1 MLDNDEMRPLA
12 EQDIQLCTDQLQKL
26 QEEIRIAIL
35 PKDEA
40 DQHAA
45 IIEIRAGT
53 SYIQCMNTMFSW
65 LCCSFCYLSVKI
77 NAATIQTQ
85 LVLSDIENFML

>member
-40 DQHAA
+40 DQHPA
-45 IIEIRAGT
+45 IIEIRAGRIG
-53 SYIQCMNTMFSW
+53 YI
-65 LCCSFCYLSVKI
+65 LSALYEYHV
-77 NAATIQTQ
+77 
-85 LVLSDIENFML
+85 